1 MSTESSS
8 NTPNTSL
15 DQAQEVPPESLME
28 MVAAAEL
35 DDQVGDQTSELL
47 SEEID
52 DAQLAASLKELVS
65 PKETDTPQPQAS
77 VDPDKDSPALA
88 AALEQIA
95 ALTAENSLLK
105 QQFEEA
111 RDQYRRLYAD
121 FDNFRKRVERDKEE
135 LQVKLTGKFLEKFLL
150 VLDDFERAEAQIAP
164 KSDGEA
170 LIHRSYQSV
179 YRQFQKCIKDAG
191 LVKMETVGQVFDPH
205 YHEAIAQEPSPD
217 YDENIVSAELRAGYM
232 FGDRVLRH
240 ALVKVSSQRISSPT
254 ENLSSEG

>member
-1 MSTESSS
+1 MSTDNSST
-8 NTPNTSL
+8 TPSPTNL
-15 DQAQEVPPESLME
+15 DTAQEELVEL
-28 MVAAAEL
+28 VADAEIN
-35 DDQVGDQTSELL
+35 DQLGDQTSDVL
-47 SEEID
+47 SEEMND
-52 DAQLAASLKELVS
+52 EQLAASLSELVS
-65 PKETDTPQPQAS
+65 AKETVTPQPQAS
-77 VDPDKDSPALA
+77 VETDKDSPALA
-88 AALEQIA
+88 AAQETIA
-95 ALTAENSLLK
+95 ALTAENDQLK
-105 QQFEEA
+105 KQFEEA

-135 LQVKLTGKFLEKFLL
+135 LEVKLTGKFLEKFLL
-150 VLDDFERAEAQIAP
+150 VLDDFERAETQISP

-179 YRQFQKCIKDAG
+179 YKQFQKCIKDAG

-240 ALVKVSSQRISSPT
+240 ALVKVSSQRVSPPT
-254 ENLSSEG
+254 ENLATEG